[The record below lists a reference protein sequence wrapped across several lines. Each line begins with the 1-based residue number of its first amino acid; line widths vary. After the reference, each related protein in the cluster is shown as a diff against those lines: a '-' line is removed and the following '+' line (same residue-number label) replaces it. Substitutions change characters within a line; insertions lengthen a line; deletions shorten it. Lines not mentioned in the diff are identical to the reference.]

1 MAMSALGQVTTVTIP
16 WGREEIALAL
26 PAGWRATSLA
36 PAPAQ
41 PLADVESATSKSLLE
56 PIGSQFLSE
65 LAIPGTRVALVI
77 DDGSRPTPVAS
88 VLPPLLAE
96 LERCG
101 VKRSDIT
108 LVTALGLHRPMT
120 DDEVAERAGPSLEGI
135 RFENHDCD
143 DPGRL
148 VDLGTT
154 TRGTHVL
161 INRTVAEADL
171 VVSVGCIEPHLIAG
185 FGGGAKNIVPG
196 VAARVTIGHN
206 HALHTTPETFDGV
219 GRSGDESPMRLDLE
233 EAASLLEPPVFVV
246 NTVLNGALEVVRVVC
261 GDPVAAHREGI
272 STSAEIFAVPL
283 DAPAD
288 VVITDSHPMDQD
300 LRQGMKCIGNTI
312 RAVRKGGVLIA
323 LIRAEEGVGEVGLA
337 GGRKRLGRRA
347 LRVLAPI
354 LLRLVPR
361 MPLRGMGEEDRFFLY
376 FALQAMRRATLLLY
390 APTLAEETR
399 KGLPFAQ
406 FVESPEAAIAR
417 ARSLVGDDAS
427 VVVFPQGGATYPDL
441 RG

>member
-1 MAMSALGQVTTVTIP
+1 VTLP
-16 WGREEIALAL
+16 WGRDEIELAL
-26 PAGWRATSLA
+26 PAGWRATSLVPG
-36 PAPAQ
+36 PAP
-41 PLADVESATSKSLLE
+41 PLSDVGTATRRSLGE
-56 PIGSQFLSE
+56 PIGSPGLGE
-65 LAIPGTRVALVI
+65 LAGPDTRVALVI

-88 VLPPLLAE
+88 VLPAVLSE

-101 VKRSDIT
+101 VKRTGMT

-120 DDEVAERAGPSLEGI
+120 DDEVAERAGPSHEGL

-143 DPGRL
+143 DPSRL

-154 TRGTHVL
+154 SRGTRVL

-196 VAARVTIGHN
+196 VAGRVTIGHN

-219 GRSGDESPMRLDLE
+219 GRSGGDSPMRLDLE
-233 EAASLLEPPVFVV
+233 EAASMLEPPVFVV

-261 GDPVAAHREGI
+261 GDPVAAHRDGI
-272 STSAEIFAVPL
+272 RTSAEIFAVPL
-283 DAPAD
+283 EAPAD

-300 LRQGMKCIGNTI
+300 LRQGMKCVGNTI
-312 RAVRKGGVLIA
+312 RAVRKSGVLIA

-337 GGRKRLGRRA
+337 GGRRRLGRRA
-347 LRVLAPI
+347 LRALAPI
-354 LLRLVPR
+354 LVRLVPR
-361 MPLRGMGEEDRFFLY
+361 MRLRGMGEEDRFFLY

-390 APTLAEETR
+390 APTVPDEIR

-406 FVESPEAAIAR
+406 FVDSPEAAVAR
-417 ARSLVGDDAS
+417 ARSLVGDNAS
-427 VVVFPQGGATYPDL
+427 VVVFPDGGATYPE
-441 RG
+441 RQG

>member
-1 MAMSALGQVTTVTIP
+1 MATNARDRATGVTVP
-16 WGREEIALAL
+16 WGRDQIELTL
-26 PAGWRATSLA
+26 PAGWRVTSLA
-36 PAPAQ
+36 PAPTQ
-41 PLADVESATSKSLLE
+41 PVADVEAATSESLRDS
-56 PIGSQFLSE
+56 IGSQGLGE
-65 LAIPGTRVALVI
+65 LASPDARVALVI

-88 VLPPLLAE
+88 VLPPVLAE
-96 LERCG
+96 LERHG
-101 VKRSDIT
+101 VKKTNIT

-120 DDEVAERAGPSLEGI
+120 DDEVAERAGASLAGL

-154 TRGTHVL
+154 SRGTHVL

-196 VAARVTIGHN
+196 VAGRVTIGHN
-206 HALHTTPETFDGV
+206 HALHTTPKTFDGV
-219 GRSGDESPMRLDLE
+219 GRSADESPMRLDLE
-233 EAASLLEPPVFVV
+233 EAASMLEPPVFVV

-261 GDPVAAHREGI
+261 GDPIAAHRKGI
-272 STSAEIFAVPL
+272 RTSAEIFAVPL
-283 DAPAD
+283 EDRAD

-347 LRVLAPI
+347 LRLLAPI
-354 LLRLVPR
+354 LVRLVPR
-361 MPLRGMGEEDRFFLY
+361 MRLRGMGEEDRFFLY

-390 APTLAEETR
+390 APTVPEEVRTS
-399 KGLPFAQ
+399 LPFAQ
-406 FVESPEAAIAR
+406 FVESPDVAIAH
-417 ARSLVGDDAS
+417 ARSVVGDEAS
-427 VVVFPQGGATYPDL
+427 VVVFPLGGATYPNL